1 MLCPIYKVY
10 RALKDF
16 HSHKWMY
23 DADSLVQLFEE
34 AGFKEAQVCG
44 FLENR
49 IKEIQEVESPER
61 VLNHEG
67 ICVEGIKT

>member
-1 MLCPIYKVY
+1 
-10 RALKDF
+10 
-16 HSHKWMY
+16 MY